1 MLDLLASFE
10 LSTTQWFLLAFCG
23 AVVGMAK
30 TGVAGVY
37 NITVP
42 ILAIIFGGKDST
54 GILLPILLMADVF
67 GVAYYNR
74 AANWS
79 YILKIFP
86 WAFAGVVL
94 GTWVGDSISD
104 QWFNRLLAGVILL
117 GIAIMLFMELR
128 KNKTVPDHWGFAG
141 LMGLLAGFTTMVG
154 NAAGP
159 IMAVFLLAMRL
170 PKNAYI
176 GTQAWFFM
184 LINLTKLPFHIFVWE
199 TISPASLALDLS
211 MLPAIALGAVFG
223 IWIVKHIS
231 EQTYRKFVIVVTILS
246 TFLLFFR

>member
-10 LSTTQWFLLAFCG
+10 LSTAQWMLLAFCG

-42 ILAIIFGGKDST
+42 ILAIIFGGRDST

-74 AANWS
+74 SANWS

-117 GIAIMLFMELR
+117 GIGIMLFMELR
-128 KNKTVPDHWGFAG
+128 KNKTVPEHWSFAG

-170 PKNAYI
+170 PKNSYI

-184 LINLTKLPFHIFVWE
+184 LINLCKLPFHVFVWK
-199 TISPASLALDLS
+199 TISPASLVLDLS
-211 MLPAIALGAVFG
+211 MLPAIAIGAGFG

-231 EQTYRKFVIVVTILS
+231 EKTYRKFIIVVTILS

>member
-1 MLDLLASFE
+1 MLDLLSTYE
-10 LSTTQWFLLAFCG
+10 LSSTQWLLLAGCG
-23 AVVGMAK
+23 LIVGMSK
-30 TGVAGVY
+30 TGVSGVY
-37 NITVP
+37 NITLP

-54 GILLPILLMADVF
+54 GVVLPILLMADVI

-79 YILKIFP
+79 YIWKIFP
-86 WAFAGVVL
+86 WAFAGVIL

-117 GIAIMLFMELR
+117 GIGIMLFMEFR
-128 KNKTVPDHWGFAG
+128 KNKSVPDHWWFAG

-159 IMAVFLLAMRL
+159 IMAVYLLAMRL

-176 GTQAWFFM
+176 GTQAWFFL
-184 LINLTKLPFHIFVWE
+184 LINLSKLPFHIFVWD
-199 TISPASLALDLS
+199 TISPSSLLLDVSL
-211 MLPAIALGAVFG
+211 LPAIGIGAVLG
-223 IWIVKHIS
+223 IWIIKHIS
-231 EQTYRKFVIVVTILS
+231 ESVYRKFIIVVTILS